1 MKFIWLFVLLGI
13 FSSCNQN
20 KSNNNVSIKKENV
33 VENTIINTDS
43 IYLDI
48 YDFNGFKNFLN
59 KKNDTVYVIN
69 FWATWCAPCVKELP
83 YFELLNE
90 KYKDKNV
97 EVILVS
103 LDFPHLYETKLK
115 PFIKEKKIAS
125 KVIALDDVD
134 MNSWIPQISKAW
146 SGSIPATIIYKNNIS
161 KFFERSFTFEEL
173 EKETLKVLN

>member
-1 MKFIWLFVLLGI
+1 MKILFILFSAAFFSISI
-13 FSSCNQN
+13 FSQDNEGGIRKGPDFSLEDLSGDFVELNQEVGEGPILL
-20 KSNNNVSIKKENV
+20 S
-33 VENTIINTDS
+33 
-43 IYLDI
+43 
-48 YDFNGFKNFLN
+48 
-59 KKNDTVYVIN
+59 
-69 FWATWCAPCVKELP
+69 FWATWCKPCVEELP
-83 YFELLNE
+83 AFQKLH
-90 KYKDKNV
+90 KTYKDKNV